1 MGIAADRARR
11 DSQSTLRNRD
21 GRRVVVVRAFLKK
34 SRGTPRAEIEL
45 ALRRARE
52 VV

>member
-1 MGIAADRARR
+1 
-11 DSQSTLRNRD
+11 
-21 GRRVVVVRAFLKK
+21 VVRAFLKK

-45 ALRRARE
+45 ALRQARE